1 MTDRVKIY
9 TKTGDSGNTSLF
21 GGKKVPKSALRL
33 EAYGTV
39 DELNSLLGVCRS
51 LITAGDIDTFLK
63 RIQSDLFRLGAELA
77 SAETAPPGM
86 FRPVTDEDIRALET
100 EIDRIDPL
108 LAPLKQFILPGGT
121 QGAAM
126 LHVARSVCR
135 RAERLVVSLSESEK
149 VRGMIVVYL
158 NRLSDLLFVLA
169 RWTNARENRDEERWT
184 P

>member
-1 MTDRVKIY
+1 
-9 TKTGDSGNTSLF
+9 
-21 GGKKVPKSALRL
+21 
-33 EAYGTV
+33 
-39 DELNSLLGVCRS
+39 
-51 LITAGDIDTFLK
+51 
-63 RIQSDLFRLGAELA
+63 
-77 SAETAPPGM
+77 M

-149 VRGMIVVYL
+149 VRGMIVVYM

-169 RWTNARENRDEERWT
+169 RWTNAQENRDEEQWT